1 MDDLHVTYWH
11 WWGLAGVLLALEVA
25 APGVFFLW
33 VALGAAVSGVV
44 ALAFPMLAWE
54 TEAVIMMAVAVATA
68 LVGRRFYPRR
78 KTGEASGMLNR
89 RSARLVGR
97 MVTLEQAI
105 AAGSGRAELDGSHW
119 TVTGPDA
126 PAGSRMRVVE
136 VEDTVLKVM
145 PE

>member
-1 MDDLHVTYWH
+1 MSDLHVTFWH
-11 WWGLAGVLLALEVA
+11 WWGLAGILLALEVT

-44 ALAFPMLAWE
+44 ALAFPAVSWE
-54 TEAVIMMAVAVATA
+54 TEAVIMMVVAVATA
-68 LVGRRFYPRR
+68 LAGRRFYPRHVP
-78 KTGEASGMLNR
+78 GVLGVLNR

-97 MVTLEQAI
+97 VVVLEQPI
-105 AAGSGRAELDGSHW
+105 AAGSGRAELDGTHW

-126 PAGSRMRVVE
+126 PVGSRMRVVG
-136 VEDTVLKVM
+136 VEDTILKVT